1 MSAIWGLCMGR
12 IPTGTGGFLKSCKGN
27 FDIIAEHWYAG
38 GGHHWDIEKAKAL
51 RAG

>member
-1 MSAIWGLCMGR
+1 MSAISQPLYGSDYDW
-12 IPTGTGGFLKSCKGN
+12 TGGFLKSCKGN

-38 GGHHWDIEKAKAL
+38 GGHHWDIEKAKTL